1 MPSATPEL
9 DQTGERRRWLRVLRL
24 AALVALVSCPL
35 ATAAAQ
41 GEVTIPPPRTLAER
55 PDSGMGRPVGGLRPG
70 DLLKVAVYGN
80 QQLSGEFLIDSRGEL
95 QIPGLGII
103 RVAGMDPVQARE
115 QIVGA
120 IKQRLGVVQPE
131 IAVQALVRVTVLG
144 AVRSPALYPVEPG
157 TNLVQLLAAAGGPT
171 ERADLRRTRVVR
183 DGREF
188 VVDLESGLA
197 GSGAGRVILYAND
210 IVNVPNRSGFTREN
224 AQFLLSLL
232 AATISV
238 ATLITTLQR

>member
-1 MPSATPEL
+1 
-9 DQTGERRRWLRVLRL
+9 
-24 AALVALVSCPL
+24 
-35 ATAAAQ
+35 
-41 GEVTIPPPRTLAER
+41 
-55 PDSGMGRPVGGLRPG
+55 MGRPVGGLRPG

-197 GSGAGRVILYAND
+197 GSGAGRVILYSND

-232 AATISV
+232 SATISV